1 MRHISSCLRAN
12 GVWGLALAVLVFTCP
27 EWAAAQVQPRL
38 YGGSSGTQ
46 AASPRT
52 FGGPRRVSPSAG
64 TSVTRNVTRVNVSST
79 ASSRF
84 SSRTRAS
91 SRSASV
97 PSRATTNAVVTRSV
111 GASPMSAALPVVRR
125 TTTLPRVGV
134 ADRSGDRTPGAITRG
149 IGNVPV
155 ASRFGDGAPGVI
167 TRGFAAPPL
176 ASRRPAAPFG
186 GVVVNRSDMPVNPSW
201 DAGPSRVPRDDT
213 AVISPPVNRRSEWYR
228 RYRDRYNVYNHHRR
242 RHYDP
247 VFIAPAASYYID
259 QVNHVYGDYV
269 NHPPIIVNAPQEQ
282 VMEEP
287 LIAPDDG
294 PPDDAA
300 AQRQQ
305 DAERVEQFL
314 ADHEEQAGRY
324 VGGLTPEKLHDLM
337 IEGVQLFQQGDYDGA
352 ASTFLRVTLADRHN
366 IDATL
371 AYAVARFATGDYQIS
386 ALAVRRGV
394 RRMPEVVNS
403 SFDVRDRYGNLEDFE
418 THLAR
423 LEWFVVDHPDLEDG
437 WTVLG
442 FIRHFSGQR
451 DLAVETFEGLK
462 SMPKADLELVD
473 IFLNAEPPVQ
483 VPQTQPAD
491 QLTPMVP
498 PTSDRPLP
506 PSASAGPVQLIS
518 IDSE

>member
-1 MRHISSCLRAN
+1 MMRHICSGLRAN
-12 GVWGLALAVLVFTCP
+12 GLGGLALAIMMLACP
-27 EWAAAQVQPRL
+27 EWATAQVQPRL
-38 YGGSSGTQ
+38 YGGSGRTQ

-52 FGGPRRVSPSAG
+52 FGGARQVSRTQGA
-64 TSVTRNVTRVNVSST
+64 TVTRNVAPANVPST
-79 ASSRF
+79 ASPRF

-97 PSRATTNAVVTRSV
+97 SSRATTNAVVTRSA
-111 GASPMSAALPVVRR
+111 GARPVSAAPPVLRR
-125 TTTLPRVGV
+125 TAAPRGLGV
-134 ADRSGDRTPGAITRG
+134 SAITRG
-149 IGNVPV
+149 AGSVPV
-155 ASRFGDGAPGVI
+155 LGRTGDGAPGVI

-186 GVVVNRSDMPVNPSW
+186 GVAVNRYEVPVNPSW

-213 AVISPPVNRRSEWYR
+213 AVVSPPVNRRSEWYR
-228 RYRDRYNVYNHHRR
+228 RYRNRYNVYDHHRR
-242 RHYDP
+242 RHYYP
-247 VFIAPAASYYID
+247 VFIAPAAPYYID

-269 NHPPIIVNAPQEQ
+269 NHPPIIVNAPEQ
-282 VMEEP
+282 PMEEP

-294 PPDDAA
+294 PPEDAA
-300 AQRQQ
+300 AQQQQ

-314 ADHEEQAGRY
+314 ADHEEQSRRY
-324 VGGLTPEKLHDLM
+324 AGGLTPEKLHDLM
-337 IEGVQLFQQGDYDGA
+337 IEGVQLFQQGDYEGS
-352 ASTFLRVTLADRHN
+352 ASTFLRVTLADRHS

-418 THLAR
+418 KHLAR
-423 LEWFVVDHPDLEDG
+423 LEWFVVDHPDSEEG

-462 SMPKADLELVD
+462 AMPKADLELVD

-483 VPQTQPAD
+483 APQTQPAD
-491 QLTPMVP
+491 QSAPMVP

-506 PSASAGPVQLIS
+506 PTDSASPVQLIS
-518 IDSE
+518 IDPE